1 VTSLVLLASGGAG
14 VGLLIVLVLYFV
26 PSVVAFVR
34 AHHNKWAIFA
44 LNLLL
49 GWTFLGWIG
58 ALVWSFTR
66 PSPQPQIVHVYHEG
80 AQPTS
85 PGGQPTSP
93 SGPTSPT
100 GRPLDPPAQT

>member
-1 VTSLVLLASGGAG
+1 VTSLVLLASGGAA
-14 VGLLIVLVLYFV
+14 VGLVIVLLLYFV

-34 AHHNKWAIFA
+34 GHHNKWAIFA

-58 ALVWSFTR
+58 ALVWSFTT
-66 PSPQPQIVHVYHEG
+66 PSPQPQVVHIYHEG

-85 PGGQPTSP
+85 PPGPPSSPAAPPGPPTEP
-93 SGPTSPT
+93 PTQ
-100 GRPLDPPAQT
+100 A

>member
-1 VTSLVLLASGGAG
+1 VTSLVLLAGGGAA
-14 VGLLIVLVLYFV
+14 VGLVIVLLAYFV

-34 AHHNKWAIFA
+34 GHHNKWAIFA

-49 GWTFLGWIG
+49 GWTLLGWIG

-66 PSPQPQIVHVYHEG
+66 PSPQPQVVHIYHDG

-85 PGGQPTSP
+85 PAGQPSSPAGQPTEP
-93 SGPTSPT
+93 PTQ
-100 GRPLDPPAQT
+100 A

>member
-1 VTSLVLLASGGAG
+1 MTSLVLLASGGAA
-14 VGLLIVLVLYFV
+14 VGLVIVLLLYFV

-34 AHHNKWAIFA
+34 GHHNKWAIFA

-66 PSPQPQIVHVYHEG
+66 PSPQPQVVHIYHEG

-85 PGGQPTSP
+85 PGPPTSP
-93 SGPTSPT
+93 AAPPRSPAE
-100 GRPLDPPAQT
+100 PPK

>member
-14 VGLLIVLVLYFV
+14 VGLIIVLLLYFV
-26 PSVVAFVR
+26 PSVVGFVR
-34 AHHNKWAIFA
+34 DHHNKWAIFA

-58 ALVWSFTR
+58 GLVWSFTR
-66 PSPQPQIVHVYHEG
+66 PSPQPQVVHVYHEG

-85 PGGQPTSP
+85 TPGPPNEPPT
-93 SGPTSPT
+93 
-100 GRPLDPPAQT
+100 QT